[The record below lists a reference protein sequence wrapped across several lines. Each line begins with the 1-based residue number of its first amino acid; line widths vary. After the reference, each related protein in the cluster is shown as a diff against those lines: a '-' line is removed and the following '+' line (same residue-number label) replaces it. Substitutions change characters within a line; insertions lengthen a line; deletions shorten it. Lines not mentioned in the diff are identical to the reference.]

1 MGAVSQALYNVHP
14 LCSPLGTGC
23 RKSTHQSEGF
33 AHRRPSAQGDS
44 GMRGAGTWRG
54 SLGRRPLG

>member
-33 AHRRPSAQGDS
+33 AHRRPQPRETAECAVQGP
-44 GMRGAGTWRG
+44 GEEAWGGA
-54 SLGRRPLG
+54 L